1 MTSETDRA
9 SFGIQVLKV
18 FCLLAFISS
27 LVGVIFPFH
36 PIHVP
41 GLIDDRLHRAIS
53 FSNGLLLGG
62 LFYGI
67 HRRLVIAWTFGWV
80 LLIVLFGEFLISTL
94 SSILR
99 QTPYPAGWILSAVAA
114 VMASAVAAY
123 WGRWWN
129 RQRGYFSRPG
139 F

>member
-18 FCLLAFISS
+18 FCLMAFISS

-62 LFYGI
+62 LFYG
-67 HRRLVIAWTFGWV
+67 
-80 LLIVLFGEFLISTL
+80 
-94 SSILR
+94 SIED
-99 QTPYPAGWILSAVAA
+99 W
-114 VMASAVAAY
+114 
-123 WGRWWN
+123 
-129 RQRGYFSRPG
+129 
-139 F
+139 

>member
-9 SFGIQVLKV
+9 SFGIQVLKAI
-18 FCLLAFISS
+18 CLLALISS
-27 LVGVIFPFH
+27 ALGLIFPFH
-36 PIHVP
+36 QIHVP
-41 GLIDDRLHRAIS
+41 GFTDDRLHRTIS
-53 FSNGLLLGG
+53 FSNDLLLGG

-67 HRRLVIAWTFGWV
+67 HRRLAIAWKFGWI
-80 LLIVLFGEFLISTL
+80 LLIVFFGEFLIETL

-99 QTPYPAGWILSAVAA
+99 QTPYPDGWIGSAVVA
-114 VMASAVAAY
+114 VLISAVAAY

-129 RQRGYFSRPG
+129 RQKGYFSRPG